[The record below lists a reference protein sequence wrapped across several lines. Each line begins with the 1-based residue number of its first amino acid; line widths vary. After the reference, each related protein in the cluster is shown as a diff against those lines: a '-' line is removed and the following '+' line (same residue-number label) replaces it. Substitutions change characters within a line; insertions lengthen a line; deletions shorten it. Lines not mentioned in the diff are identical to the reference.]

1 MWKKLP
7 KFSAQSPSQNG
18 STNMLTFIGCAK
30 TTHRR
35 RWQNETCISHPLLL
49 GEKHSA
55 EFEAIS
61 WSNRVALA
69 QKTSRPILPSHRQ
82 SDAKWSRS
90 VCSSARKAAWCRLV
104 GPTQSQLRCM
114 PYTFCISS
122 IVPSPPKQS
131 QNMLCKI
138 CCSTWAHSGQ
148 LVQPLQPER
157 FGSSSV
163 ASVLSCLWAINTR
176 QSLHP

>member
-35 RWQNETCISHPLLL
+35 RWQNETCISHPLFL

-104 GPTQSQLRCM
+104 GPTQAR
-114 PYTFCISS
+114 
-122 IVPSPPKQS
+122 SPNYDACHTHFAFLQS
-131 QNMLCKI
+131 YHRLLNKAKI
-138 CCSTWAHSGQ
+138 CCARSAAAHGCNRSAAHRWQAYFRVCG
-148 LVQPLQPER
+148 R
-157 FGSSSV
+157 
-163 ASVLSCLWAINTR
+163 
-176 QSLHP
+176 